1 MKHFKKL
8 ICFMLILALSIS
20 SVALANPA
28 TSEDETAAGPSFST
42 AHLASMLQA
51 AADGSAGALS
61 IGAAAEAQWNQQ
73 ILSEEL
79 DARETSFFES
89 EDTAEEIAV
98 AIAAYLINMGIAEVN
113 GAPIQFTVVAPSKQV
128 REGPSMDAT
137 PLGSFPF
144 GTIVTVLE
152 HGDSSWLRV
161 TDGET
166 TGWCTDMYLAPF
178 DGSQAI
184 VPPNRFAIN
193 GEGPGQG
200 GVPFDNPTYDDLFW
214 LALVIQMEAG
224 SNWLTDEHQLKVGN
238 VVLNRVAHP
247 DFPNTIHGVLHQP
260 GQYCFIIRGVRQQPS
275 ERAFANA
282 QRLLNGERPLP
293 ANVVFQAEF
302 PQGSGTHATIHCP
315 VLGTTTFFGYR

>member
-28 TSEDETAAGPSFST
+28 SAEEETEAGPSFNT
-42 AHLASMLQA
+42 AHLENMLQA

-61 IGAAAEAQWNQQ
+61 MGATAEAQWNQQ
-73 ILSEEL
+73 IQNEEL

-98 AIAAYLINMGIAEVN
+98 AIAAYLISMGVSEVN

-128 REGPSMDAT
+128 REGPSMETNSVGA
-137 PLGSFPF
+137 FPF

-152 HGDSSWLRV
+152 QDDSAWLRV

-178 DGSQAI
+178 DGSQSI
-184 VPPNRFAIN
+184 VPPGRFAI
-193 GEGPGQG
+193 GPGPGQG
-200 GVPFDNPTYDDLFW
+200 GVAFDNPQHDDLFL
-214 LALVIQMEAG
+214 LALVIHMEAG
-224 SNWLTDEHQLKVGN
+224 SDWITDEHQLKVGN

-247 DFPNTIHGVLHQP
+247 DFPNTVHGVLHQP
-260 GQYCFIIRGVRQQPS
+260 GQYCFIMRGVRQQPS

-282 QRLLNGERPLP
+282 ERLLFNGERPLP

-302 PQGSGTHATIHCP
+302 PQGSGTHSTIFCP